1 MSKTKLALP
10 KSTNA
15 NVLQLKAVAKR
26 VKLELDRVWY
36 PNEYALNKLTLC
48 YNRIVDELQV
58 SRQLESEYSDTAL
71 ITTTIGRKKHN
82 LNLYNTTR
90 YKQAREHLS
99 LSRRYMR
106 KKYRIDSGV
115 TIAKGDVYFNRDN
128 KTLIKIDG
136 FGYSDNLGEWLI
148 TAHQVDAVE
157 DYIKTC
163 IILNPKQL
171 KDPYNGGYALYGV
184 EWRHLT

>member
-15 NVLQLKAVAKR
+15 NILQLKAIAKR
-26 VKLELDRVWY
+26 VKIELDRVY
-36 PNEYALNKLTLC
+36 YQNEYAINKLTLC
-48 YNRIVDELQV
+48 YNRIVTELQV
-58 SRQLESEYSDTAL
+58 TRQLESEYSETAL

-90 YKQAREHLS
+90 YKQARNHLS

-106 KKYRIDSGV
+106 KKYRIDSGI
-115 TIAKGDVYFNRDN
+115 TIAKGDVYFNRDT
-128 KTLIKIDG
+128 KTRIKIDG
-136 FGYSDNLGEWLI
+136 FGYSKNLDEWLI
-148 TAHQVDAVE
+148 TAHQLDAVD
-157 DYIKTC
+157 DYIKTFVV
-163 IILNPKQL
+163 LNPKQL
-171 KDPYNGGYALYGV
+171 KCPYDGYSLYGV

>member
-1 MSKTKLALP
+1 MPKTKLALP

-36 PNEYALNKLTLC
+36 PNEYAVNKLTLC
-48 YNRIVDELQV
+48 YNRIVEELQV
-58 SRQLESEYSDTAL
+58 SRQLESEYSETAL
-71 ITTTIGRKKHN
+71 ITTTLGRKKHN

-106 KKYRIDSGV
+106 KKYRIDSGI
-115 TIAKGDVYFNRDN
+115 TIAKGDVYFNEIT
-128 KTLIKIDG
+128 KTRIKIDG
-136 FGYSDNLGEWLI
+136 FGYSENLGEWLI
-148 TAHQVDAVE
+148 TAHKLDATE

-163 IILNPKQL
+163 VILNPEQL
-171 KDPYNGGYALYGV
+171 KCPYKGYSLCGV
-184 EWRHLT
+184 EWRHFA

>member
-10 KSTNA
+10 KSTNVS
-15 NVLQLKAVAKR
+15 VLQLKAVAKR
-26 VKLELDRVWY
+26 VKLELDRACY
-36 PNEYALNKLTLC
+36 RDEYAINKLTLC
-48 YNRIVDELQV
+48 YNRIVEELQV
-58 SRQLESEYSDTAL
+58 SRQLESEYSETAL

-136 FGYSDNLGEWLI
+136 FGYSENLGEWLI